1 MRRIAAAGAE
11 ATTMRARMIPLLLA
25 AIALSSAAGAL
36 QAQEGKSLFNG
47 TDLSGWDGDPKFW
60 SVKDGAIT
68 GVSTAD
74 NPVKVNTFLIWKG
87 GTLKNF
93 ELRAK
98 YRLEGNNSGIQYRSK
113 DLGEWRVGGYQAD
126 MDATNTYTGILYEER
141 GRGILA
147 KVGTKST
154 VRPGGQVEVTG
165 SVGDPAEIKAAIR
178 KDGWNEYRITA
189 RGNHLVHEINGKTTA
204 ELIDEDEGKRA
215 MEGILALQLHQGPPM
230 TVQFKDI
237 RLKVLP

>member
-1 MRRIAAAGAE
+1 
-11 ATTMRARMIPLLLA
+11 MRARIAPLLV
-25 AIALSSAAGAL
+25 AIALSCAAGGL
-36 QAQEGKSLFNG
+36 KAQEGAVSLFNG
-47 TDLSGWDGDPKFW
+47 KDLTGWDGDPRFW
-60 SVKDGAIT
+60 SVQDGALT
-68 GVSTAD
+68 GVSTAE

-93 ELRAK
+93 ELWVK

-113 DLGEWRVGGYQAD
+113 NLGEWRVGGYQAD
-126 MDATNTYTGILYEER
+126 MDAMNTYTGILYEER

-154 VRPGGQVEVTG
+154 VRPNGQVEVTG

-178 KDGWNEYRITA
+178 KDDWNEYHITA
-189 RGNHLVHEINGKTTA
+189 RGNHLVHEINGKVTA
-204 ELIDEDEGKRA
+204 ELVDEDEGKRA
-215 MEGILALQLHQGPPM
+215 MEGILALQLHSGGPM
-230 TVQFKDI
+230 TVRFKDI

>member
-1 MRRIAAAGAE
+1 MRIRS
-11 ATTMRARMIPLLLA
+11 IPLLLA
-25 AIALSSAAGAL
+25 VALSCAVGAL
-36 QAQEGKSLFNG
+36 DAQEEAVSLFNG
-47 TDLSGWDGDPKFW
+47 KDLAGWDGDPKFW
-60 SVKDGAIT
+60 SVKDGALT
-68 GVSTAD
+68 GVSTAE

-98 YRLEGNNSGIQYRSK
+98 YRIEGNNSGIQYRSK

-126 MDATNTYTGILYEER
+126 IDATNTYTGILYEER

-154 VRPGGQVEVTG
+154 VRPNGEVQVTG

-189 RGNHLVHEINGKTTA
+189 RGNHLIHEINGKVTA
-204 ELIDEDEGKRA
+204 ELIDEDEAKRA

-230 TVQFKDI
+230 TIQYKDL

>member
-1 MRRIAAAGAE
+1 
-11 ATTMRARMIPLLLA
+11 MRARTIPLLLA
-25 AIALSSAAGAL
+25 IALSCAAGAL
-36 QAQEGKSLFNG
+36 AAQEGAVSLFNG
-47 TDLSGWDGDPKFW
+47 KDLSGWDGDPKFW

-68 GVSTAD
+68 GVSTAE

-126 MDATNTYTGILYEER
+126 MDAANTYTGILYEER

-147 KVGTKST
+147 NVGTKST
-154 VRPGGQVEVTG
+154 VGPDGKVQVTG

-189 RGNHLVHEINGKTTA
+189 RGNHLVHEINGKVTA
-204 ELIDEDEGKRA
+204 EFTDDDEAKRS

-237 RLKVLP
+237 RLKALP